1 MSGDFKWT
9 EANVA
14 TLRKL
19 WDAGKTGTQIARA
32 LGTGCTRRAVIG
44 KAYRIGLSSRPSP
57 LTHRYV
63 AEKPKAAKG
72 EFRWMPAQVAELRSA
87 QHELTGGHRTA
98 STWAPPGGRRR

>member
-63 AEKPKAAKG
+63 AEKPKAAK
-72 EFRWMPAQVAELRSA
+72 
-87 QHELTGGHRTA
+87 
-98 STWAPPGGRRR
+98 